1 MKIISKIE
9 YAKFKTEVNTNFR
22 RFEGRNV
29 AVIIID
35 NKYYVFEIYGFD
47 DYVVIQVGDIDDDY

>member
-1 MKIISKIE
+1 MKYIPKAE

-29 AVIIID
+29 AVIMID